1 MDGSFNYSG
10 PMLSAAP
17 LLEHVADVLV
27 RVTAPTVV
35 SASRRVIGITGGEVQ
50 GPNLRGEVLAG
61 GADFQVIRADRTNE
75 LEARYVIETDSGAL
89 IYVINTGFRHGPA
102 ETMERLLRGEAV
114 DPALIYFRST
124 PRFETEAAEY
134 QWLTKNVFVGTAVRR
149 PDSVELAIFQ
159 VL

>member
-1 MDGSFNYSG
+1 M
-10 PMLSAAP
+10 PSAAP
-17 LLEHVADVLV
+17 LLEHIADVLV
-27 RVTAPTVV
+27 RVAAPTVV
-35 SASRRVIGITGGEVQ
+35 SASRRVIGITGGEVL
-50 GPNLRGEVLAG
+50 GPKLRGKVLAG
-61 GADFQVIRADRTNE
+61 GADFQVIREDRTTE

-102 ETMERLLRGEAV
+102 EAMERLLRGEVV
-114 DPALIYFRST
+114 DPALIYCRST

-149 PDSVELAIFQ
+149 PDSVELAIYQ

>member
-1 MDGSFNYSG
+1 
-10 PMLSAAP
+10 MLSAAP

-50 GPNLRGEVLAG
+50 GPNLRGKVLAG

-134 QWLTKNVFVGTAVRR
+134 QWLTKNVFVATAVRR